1 MRMLLDI
8 VRQSLSTLW
17 AHKLRSFLTMFG
29 IAWGVG
35 SLLLLVGL
43 GEGFRSGQEKQL
55 KNLGQDIMFTFP
67 GRIPAVEGSTLS
79 GRTYHFTYEDYLA
92 IRSEARSLKHLSP
105 VLNREDIRAV
115 SDYGSTNGQVFG
127 VAPEYNQIRNIP
139 VGPGRWF
146 NDEDNTETRRVAVVG
161 WELLKNIFPGRPAVG
176 APILL
181 NGVRFEIVGVLS
193 KVGQDGNNGTN
204 ARIFIPIE
212 TMRNLF
218 RLKEKNSEDAISFLN
233 YRPLTP
239 AGDLVAK
246 QEVHDILARRHGFDP
261 KLTESFEDWDTI
273 EDNKRVDKI
282 FNGMD
287 WFLGVVGVIT
297 LALGAIGIINIMLV
311 SVTER
316 TREIGLRKAL
326 GATHRAILTQFFVEG
341 AFLTALSG
349 GIGLA
354 ITTAL
359 VTVLA
364 ALPAPEGF
372 DTPRIVPSSAA
383 IAIFSLAFAGIAAG
397 LYPARQAALLQPV
410 PQHTHH
416 AWHGVGHRD
425 GRAAAR
431 LRFRFRART
440 LGCFPL
446 LGYEPGLHL
455 PGTHLHASGGH
466 QSRQRDQ
473 TYRQRS
479 RLPSGRGAS
488 AQAHLARSVQAK
500 HRRLGNAQRQL
511 RHQWSLSVLF
521 AHAAHGCRR
530 RHVLHRPRREH
541 AQPRCH
547 PRRRREEKAVLR
559 AERAW

>member
-1 MRMLLDI
+1 MAPVLLFMRMLLEI

-43 GEGFRSGQEKQL
+43 GEGFRSGQNKQL

-67 GRIPAVEGSTLS
+67 GRIPAVEGSTQS

-92 IRSEARSLKHLSP
+92 IRSEARSLRNLSP

-127 VAPEYNQIRNIP
+127 VAPEYNQIRNVP

-146 NDEDNTETRRVAVVG
+146 NDEDNRETRRVAVVG
-161 WELLKNIFPGRPAVG
+161 WELLKNMFPGTPAVG
-176 APILL
+176 ATILL
-181 NGVRFEIVGVLS
+181 NGLSFDVIGVVS

-218 RLKEKNSEDAISFLN
+218 RLKEQNTEDAISFLN

-239 AGDLVAK
+239 TGDLEAK
-246 QEVHDILARRHGFDP
+246 REVHEILARRHGFDP
-261 KLTESFEDWDTI
+261 KLTDAFDDWDTI
-273 EDNKRVDKI
+273 EDNKRVSKI
-282 FNGMD
+282 FDAMD
-287 WFLGVVGVIT
+287 YFLGVVGVVT
-297 LALGAIGIINIMLV
+297 LGLGAIGIINIMLV

-359 VTVLA
+359 VAGLA

-372 DTPRIVPSSAA
+372 DTPRIVPASAA
-383 IAIFSLAFAGIAAG
+383 IAILSLAVAGIAAG
-397 LYPARQAALLQPV
+397 LYPARQAALMEPV
-410 PQHTHH
+410 E
-416 AWHGVGHRD
+416 A
-425 GRAAAR
+425 
-431 LRFRFRART
+431 LRQ
-440 LGCFPL
+440 
-446 LGYEPGLHL
+446 E
-455 PGTHLHASGGH
+455 
-466 QSRQRDQ
+466 
-473 TYRQRS
+473 
-479 RLPSGRGAS
+479 
-488 AQAHLARSVQAK
+488 
-500 HRRLGNAQRQL
+500 
-511 RHQWSLSVLF
+511 
-521 AHAAHGCRR
+521 
-530 RHVLHRPRREH
+530 
-541 AQPRCH
+541 
-547 PRRRREEKAVLR
+547 
-559 AERAW
+559 

>member
-1 MRMLLDI
+1 MRMLIEI
-8 VRQSLSTLW
+8 VRQSLATLW

-43 GEGFRSGQEKQL
+43 GEGFRSGQAKEL

-67 GRIPAVEGSTLS
+67 GRIPAVEGSTQS
-79 GRTYHFTYEDYLA
+79 GRTYRFTYQDYLA
-92 IRSEARSLKHLSP
+92 IRTQARSLRYLSP

-127 VAPEYNQIRNIP
+127 VAPEYNQIRNVP

-146 NDEDNTETRRVAVVG
+146 NDEDSGETRRVAVVG

-176 APILL
+176 STILL
-181 NGVRFEIVGVLS
+181 NGIRFDVIGVLS

-218 RLKEKNSEDAISFLN
+218 RLKEQNSEDAISFLN
-233 YRPLTP
+233 YRPITP
-239 AGDLVAK
+239 ADHLAAK
-246 QEVHDILARRHGFDP
+246 TEVHEILARQHGFDP
-261 KLTESFEDWDTI
+261 KLEDSFEDWDTI
-273 EDNKRVDKI
+273 ENNQRVSRI
-282 FNGMD
+282 FDGMD

-359 VTVLA
+359 VAILA
-364 ALPAPEGF
+364 ALPSPEGF
-372 DTPRIVPSSAA
+372 DTPRIVPSSAV
-383 IAIFSLAFAGIAAG
+383 IAILSLAFAGIAAG
-397 LYPARQAALLQPV
+397 LYPARQAALLEPV
-410 PQHTHH
+410 E
-416 AWHGVGHRD
+416 A
-425 GRAAAR
+425 
-431 LRFRFRART
+431 LRQ
-440 LGCFPL
+440 
-446 LGYEPGLHL
+446 E
-455 PGTHLHASGGH
+455 
-466 QSRQRDQ
+466 
-473 TYRQRS
+473 
-479 RLPSGRGAS
+479 
-488 AQAHLARSVQAK
+488 
-500 HRRLGNAQRQL
+500 
-511 RHQWSLSVLF
+511 
-521 AHAAHGCRR
+521 
-530 RHVLHRPRREH
+530 
-541 AQPRCH
+541 
-547 PRRRREEKAVLR
+547 
-559 AERAW
+559 